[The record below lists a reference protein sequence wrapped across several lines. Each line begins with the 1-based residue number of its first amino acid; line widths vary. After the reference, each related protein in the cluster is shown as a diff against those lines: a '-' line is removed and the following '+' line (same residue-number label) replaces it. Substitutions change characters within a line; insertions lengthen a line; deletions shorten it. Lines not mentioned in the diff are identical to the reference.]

1 EWTEKIMI
9 REGENLVAFIPHQPP
24 AGKVMYEISINKN
37 GKIYKLTDK
46 PVIIRFKG
54 HVPLYIL
61 LPHIFFMFIAMVFS
75 IRTGLE
81 VIIKGK
87 NAYNYTLITTICL
100 FIGGLILG
108 PIVQK
113 FAFDAFWTGWPWG
126 HDLTDNKTIVAFIFW
141 LIALIRLIKNKE
153 KSGWALVASI
163 VLLVIYLI
171 PHSVLGSEIDYT
183 QVVE

>member
-1 EWTEKIMI
+1 
-9 REGENLVAFIPHQPP
+9 
-24 AGKVMYEISINKN
+24 
-37 GKIYKLTDK
+37 
-46 PVIIRFKG
+46 
-54 HVPLYIL
+54 
-61 LPHIFFMFIAMVFS
+61 
-75 IRTGLE
+75 
-81 VIIKGK
+81 
-87 NAYNYTLITTICL
+87 ITTICL

>member
-1 EWTEKIMI
+1 MI
-9 REGENLVAFIPHQPP
+9 F
-24 AGKVMYEISINKN
+24 
-37 GKIYKLTDK
+37 
-46 PVIIRFKG
+46 
-54 HVPLYIL
+54 
-61 LPHIFFMFIAMVFS
+61 
-75 IRTGLE
+75 
-81 VIIKGK
+81 
-87 NAYNYTLITTICL
+87 
-100 FIGGLILG
+100 G

-113 FAFDAFWTGWPWG
+113 FAFNAFWTGWPWG

-153 KSGWALVASI
+153 KRGWALVASI